1 MFGKTTSFCKRTLE
15 PANTKL
21 LAVIEQT
28 PYKAYS
34 LSDLTPYD
42 DNLLMRILLT
52 LAVQSQLKSLEEKEL
67 VKSKNIKGITY
78 YVSVKAKE

>member
-1 MFGKTTSFCKRTLE
+1 MPIPFREYKDELE
-15 PANTKL
+15 PAGTKL

-67 VKSKNIKGITY
+67 VKSKKYKRDNLLRLCE
-78 YVSVKAKE
+78 S